1 MIGEKAATDFLEAI
15 AERVAEK
22 LLPTIIEQLKTES
35 NSRPDI
41 TMDVNEAAP
50 YIGISPEMLYK
61 LCANKRIPHIP
72 LSSTGRGRPKL
83 LFSSASI
90 DLWKKEQEKMHYK
103 KEGQSD

>member
-1 MIGEKAATDFLEAI
+1 MIGDKAATEFLEAI
-15 AERVAEK
+15 VDRVAEK

-35 NSRPDI
+35 IGKPDI
-41 TMDVNEAAP
+41 TMEVHEAAP

-90 DLWKKEQEKMHYK
+90 DTWKKEQEKMHYK
-103 KEGQSD
+103 KEDQNE